1 MGFLKSLEVCFVNY
15 FTFSGRA
22 SKREY
27 WWFALFNFIVVGLGG
42 PESVLFL
49 AFIFPGFAAGSRR
62 LHDTGKSGW
71 WQLLWVIPIVG
82 WIILILFLTAD
93 PEKGANKYGPPLNDD
108 GEVDISDSQMV
119 ESNTET

>member
-1 MGFLKSLEVCFVNY
+1 MGFLKSLEVCFLNY

-49 AFIFPGFAAGSRR
+49 AFLIPGLAVGSRR

-71 WQLLWVIPIVG
+71 WQLLWVFPIIG
-82 WIILILFLTAD
+82 WIIIIMFLIAD
-93 PEKGANKYGPPLNDD
+93 PEKGSNKYGPPLNED
-108 GEVDISDSQMV
+108 GFADV
-119 ESNTET
+119 ESMDLNKLTET